1 MLESGIPENHPLRL
15 HFLILTEKSFHQTLN
30 WSDSLITDYI
40 SNLLLY
46 FTRTDRLY
54 AIRSSQGKQVDT
66 VAEMLM
72 EGDILLR
79 AQTIE
84 REWEVHRHLGDY
96 TLFMSG
102 LFPEYLKRLK
112 SEKSI
117 AHPDFLI
124 DYVRVG
130 KRSYRRA
137 AEFNYGRFKEW
148 TPLYRKLSEN
158 FEMCIAGLGL
168 IREELDRS
176 REWQSKKQI
185 LS

>member
-1 MLESGIPENHPLRL
+1 MLENGIPENHPLRL
-15 HFLILTEKSFHQTLN
+15 HFLILTEKSFQQTLN
-30 WSDSLITDYI
+30 WSDPLVTDYI

-46 FTRTDRLY
+46 FTRTDCLY
-54 AIRSSQGKQVDT
+54 AIRNSRGNRIDT

-79 AQTIE
+79 ARTIE
-84 REWEVHRHLGDY
+84 REWEVHRHIGDY

-112 SEKSI
+112 SGKKIE
-117 AHPDFLI
+117 HPDFLI

-130 KRSYRRA
+130 KKSYRRA

-148 TPLYRKLSEN
+148 TPLYRKLAEH
-158 FEMCIAGLGL
+158 FEICIAGLGL

>member
-1 MLESGIPENHPLRL
+1 MLESGIPQNHPLRFY
-15 HFLILTEKSFHQTLN
+15 FLVLTEKNFRQKLN
-30 WSDSLITDYI
+30 WTDPFVIDYI

-46 FTRTDRLY
+46 FTRTDALY
-54 AIRSSQGKQVDT
+54 AIRDAQDEKVDT

-72 EGDILLR
+72 EGDLLLR
-79 AQTIE
+79 AKTLE
-84 REWEVHRHLGDY
+84 REWEVHRHIGDY

-102 LFPEYLKRLK
+102 LFPEYLKRIR
-112 SEKSI
+112 SDHRI

-137 AEFNYGRFKEW
+137 SEFDYGRFKQW
-148 TPLYRKLSEN
+148 TLLYKKLSEN

-168 IREELDRS
+168 IKEELEHS
-176 REWQSKKQI
+176 RAWKFKKRI